1 MKIKNNFNIFFHS
14 PASMPKS
21 SPNTNRPFTAM
32 PTKTAPEDPPITSK
46 DAWTGSSLVRTHNLP
61 NL

>member
-1 MKIKNNFNIFFHS
+1 
-14 PASMPKS
+14 MPKS